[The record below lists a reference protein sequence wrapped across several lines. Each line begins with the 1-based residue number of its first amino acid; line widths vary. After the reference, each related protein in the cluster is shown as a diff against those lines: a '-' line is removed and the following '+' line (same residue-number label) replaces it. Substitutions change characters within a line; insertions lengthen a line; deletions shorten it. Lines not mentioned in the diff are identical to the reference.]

1 MRQVCALFDI
11 TRQAVYKHRKKAETE
26 QMKEHLILQ
35 MVHEIR
41 RKMPMVG
48 GRKLYWM
55 LADDMEKIAGSMGR
69 DRFFDFLR
77 KHGLLVRRRKRY
89 TVTTNSHHRFRV
101 YTNLIKELTVDA
113 PNRVFVSDITYVR
126 LHEGFC
132 YLALVTDMYSRK
144 IVGFDVSESLS
155 LDGSLRALKM
165 ALSGVTD
172 ASKLIHHSDR
182 GIQYCSDDYTKLLR
196 ADHSQIS
203 MGESGNPY
211 DNAIAERVNGILK
224 TEFLLDGTFTDLLS
238 AQRAIR
244 EAITTYNDL
253 RPHLSLDYLTP
264 SMKYAA

>member
-1 MRQVCALFDI
+1 MRQVCTLFNI
-11 TRQAVYKHRKKAETE
+11 TRQAVYKHRKQAEVE
-26 QMKEHLILQ
+26 QMEEHLILQ

-77 KHGLLVRRRKRY
+77 EHGLLVRRRKRY

-155 LDGSLRALKM
+155 LDGPLRALKM

-172 ASKLIHHSDR
+172 ASKLIHHSEPSCCKQTTVR
-182 GIQYCSDDYTKLLR
+182 SVWGKAVIPMTMPLLNGSMVFSRQSFSWTGHLPISCWHNEPYGKLLR
-196 ADHSQIS
+196 
-203 MGESGNPY
+203 
-211 DNAIAERVNGILK
+211 R
-224 TEFLLDGTFTDLLS
+224 
-238 AQRAIR
+238 
-244 EAITTYNDL
+244 ITIFV
-253 RPHLSLDYLTP
+253 RI
-264 SMKYAA
+264 

>member
-55 LADDMEKIAGSMGR
+55 LADDMEKIAGPMGR

-77 KHGLLVRRRKRY
+77 KHGLLVKRRKRY

-172 ASKLIHHSDR
+172 
-182 GIQYCSDDYTKLLR
+182 YTKLLR
-196 ADHSQIS
+196 ADQSQIS